1 MGVAL
6 FKLTRKTY
14 RGLTTIGE
22 LEYPNGDSCYTLE
35 DVVRAWGIKDGGNTA
50 IPAGRYYMC
59 VSMSQKFKREMV
71 MVYTEANQ
79 YELKAG
85 GIEFKGI
92 RIHGGNTHLSSWG
105 CIIVGKNKLSD
116 EKISGSCEKEITD
129 LVKEYIQNNHE
140 CILEVRNLA
149 QSQ

>member
-1 MGVAL
+1 MGIAL
-6 FKLTRKTY
+6 FQLTRKTY

-22 LEYPNGDSCYTLE
+22 LKFPNEETCYTLE
-35 DVVRAWGIKDGGNTA
+35 DVVRGWGIKDGGNTA
-50 IPAGRYYMC
+50 IPAGRYFMC

-71 MVYTEANQ
+71 MVYTEPNQ

-105 CIIVGKNKLSD
+105 CIIVGRTRVSD
-116 EKISGSCEKEITD
+116 EQIKDSCEKELTAY
-129 LVKEYIQNNHE
+129 VKELISKGHD
-140 CILEVRNLA
+140 CILEIRNLA